1 MKECSLSNLLLVQ
14 TLFIVLFFKGIG
26 RRRLEASTIKVVVQ
40 VAITF
45 VAAWAV
51 LASATWA
58 VSPAT
63 AKPKCQMGVHCRFR

>member
-1 MKECSLSNLLLVQ
+1 MLSLQPIARSNTVYCLV
-14 TLFIVLFFKGIG
+14 FKGIG